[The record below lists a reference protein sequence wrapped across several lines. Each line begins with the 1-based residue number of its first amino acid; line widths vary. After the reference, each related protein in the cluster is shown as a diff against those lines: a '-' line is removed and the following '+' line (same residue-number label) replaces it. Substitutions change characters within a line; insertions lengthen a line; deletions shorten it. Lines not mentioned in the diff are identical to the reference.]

1 MVKCDLWPLIV
12 FPGLEIRAINA
23 THTQFFK
30 FVSDHEKNGF
40 IANIISNE

>member
-12 FPGLEIRAINA
+12 FPGLEIRAING

-30 FVSDHEKNGF
+30 FVSDYEKNGF
-40 IANIISNE
+40 TANIISN

>member
-12 FPGLEIRAINA
+12 FPGLEIRAING

-30 FVSDHEKNGF
+30 FVSDYEKNGF
-40 IANIISNE
+40 TAYIMLN

>member
-12 FPGLEIRAINA
+12 FPGLEIRAING

-30 FVSDHEKNGF
+30 FVSDYEKNGF
-40 IANIISNE
+40 TAYIILN